1 MRRLQYL
8 DYGQN
13 KDRCFHVVLSDR
25 AYAAILSEVMKNG
38 DNETGGVLLGTIYK
52 NIWYVVE
59 SVDPGLVTTNTQDF
73 FRWDAEYVNH
83 LLDKLC
89 PIYRFMISI
98 VGFWHRHP
106 GSMDFF
112 SPTDENTIRSNLKN
126 SKYGLLSMLVN
137 IDPKLRMSFYYCWQE
152 TLTRV
157 KYDVGDEYF
166 PIELLEYA
174 KPDGIAEKNGIPES
188 KRFEILPNKV
198 YSSASFPKTVF
209 PGKKPQSV
217 DPDAGQPAAQMENY
231 RKTIDQLQK
240 ENAELKN
247 EAAVRNAEKQ
257 AHEEEIKNLK
267 ATIDELREED
277 KVSQRSDEIQIL
289 TAAEEAADHNDDPQ
303 KEMCP
308 SGTEIAE
315 AAPGPAEKE
324 TAGEETEP
332 ADNETINEESEPTDN
347 EKKEQADMDSEE

>member
-13 KDRCFHVVLSDR
+13 KDRCLHVVLSDR
-25 AYAAILSEVMKNG
+25 AYASILSEVMKNG

-112 SPTDENTIRSNLKN
+112 SSTDENTIRSNLKN

-137 IDPKLRMSFYYCWQE
+137 IDPKLRMTFYYCWQE

-166 PIELLEYA
+166 PVELLEYA

-198 YSSASFPKTVF
+198 YSSARFPKTVF
-209 PGKKPQSV
+209 PGKKPQGAN
-217 DPDAGQPAAQMENY
+217 PDTEQPAAQMENY
-231 RKTIDQLQK
+231 RETIDRLQK
-240 ENAELKN
+240 ENTELKN
-247 EAAVRNAEKQ
+247 AAAERNAEKQ
-257 AHEEEIKNLK
+257 ALEEEIKNLK

-277 KVSQRSDEIQIL
+277 KVSQRPDEIQVL
-289 TAAEEAADHNDDPQ
+289 STAEEAADHNDDPP

-308 SGTEIAE
+308 SGTEIAG
-315 AAPGPAEKE
+315 AAPETAEKE
-324 TAGEETEP
+324 TVSEETEP
-332 ADNETINEESEPTDN
+332 ADNETLNEESEPADN
-347 EKKEQADMDSEE
+347 GSDSEENASE